1 MSILCLT
8 PRRTQPS
15 FALQIQLF
23 HPIQASRLLFGGDKS
38 SKMLGGDKSSKGWRK
53 GRRKKNFSR
62 GEKFFKVFCFFLLGP
77 NGKWKKN
84 FLGCEKFIFSPR
96 HSTFQTRKSCSSRN
110 KGLHFLLRTGS
121 NNHKHGQQLQENE
134 LSAKLLQNHSLPKK
148 NFSAP
153 EKFFSMSLAKETV
166 SEHPPRLTEF
176 S

>member
-62 GEKFFKVFCFFLLGP
+62 GEKFFKVFFFFWLGP

-148 NFSAP
+148 KLFSSRKVFFHVPCHGNGVWAP
-153 EKFFSMSLAKETV
+153 TSSDWI
-166 SEHPPRLTEF
+166 
-176 S
+176 

>member
-1 MSILCLT
+1 MFNPSSNTAQFCLADTALSSHSSLT
-8 PRRTQPS
+8 PSLWRGQVFQNAWRGQV
-15 FALQIQLF
+15 FQ
-23 HPIQASRLLFGGDKS
+23 RLEEREKE
-38 SKMLGGDKSSKGWRK
+38 
-53 GRRKKNFSR
+53 KKISR
-62 GEKFFKVFCFFLLGP
+62 GEKFFNVFVFFWLGP

-148 NFSAP
+148 KLFSSR
-153 EKFFSMSLAKETV
+153 KVFSMSLAMETV

>member
-15 FALQIQLF
+15 FALQIQPF

-38 SKMLGGDKSSKGWRK
+38 CKMLGGDKSSKDWRR
-53 GRRKKNFSR
+53 GRREKNFSR
-62 GEKFFKVFCFFLLGP
+62 GDFFLAWT
-77 NGKWKKN
+77 KWQVKKT

-96 HSTFQTRKSCSSRN
+96 HSAFQTRKSCSSRN

-148 NFSAP
+148 TFQLQKS
-153 EKFFSMSLAKETV
+153 FFPCPLPWKRCLSTHLV
-166 SEHPPRLTEF
+166 
-176 S
+176 

>member
-38 SKMLGGDKSSKGWRK
+38 SKMLGRDKSSKGWRT
-53 GRRKKNFSR
+53 GRRKKHFSR
-62 GEKFFKVFCFFLLGP
+62 GEKFFKVFFLFFLAWT
-77 NGKWKKN
+77 KWQVEKKN

-134 LSAKLLQNHSLPKK
+134 LSAKLLQNHSLPEKK
-148 NFSAP
+148 LFSSR
-153 EKFFSMSLAKETV
+153 KVFFHV
-166 SEHPPRLTEF
+166 PCHGNGV
-176 S
+176 

>member
-38 SKMLGGDKSSKGWRK
+38 SKMLGGDKSSKGWRR
-53 GRRKKNFSR
+53 GRREKTFL
-62 GEKFFKVFCFFLLGP
+62 GEKSFFWLGP

-84 FLGCEKFIFSPR
+84 FLGCEIFIFSPR

-148 NFSAP
+148 NLFSSR
-153 EKFFSMSLAKETV
+153 KVFSMSLAMETV

>member
-15 FALQIQLF
+15 FALQIQPF

-38 SKMLGGDKSSKGWRK
+38 CKMLGGDKSSKDWRR
-53 GRRKKNFSR
+53 GRREKTFL
-62 GEKFFKVFCFFLLGP
+62 GEIFFLAWT
-77 NGKWKKN
+77 KWQVKKT

-96 HSTFQTRKSCSSRN
+96 HSAFQTRKSCSSRN

-148 NFSAP
+148 NLFSSR
-153 EKFFSMSLAKETV
+153 KVFSMSLAMETV

>member
-62 GEKFFKVFCFFLLGP
+62 GEKFFKVFFGLDQMAS
-77 NGKWKKN
+77 GKKH

-110 KGLHFLLRTGS
+110 KGPHFLLRTGS

-148 NFSAP
+148 NLFSSR
-153 EKFFSMSLAKETV
+153 KVFSMSLAMETV